1 MFDFEN
7 AFNPVNIIKSHFKSL
22 RKNPMQDFIIAII
35 AAGGIVVFTGPINFN
50 VTMFFMTIN
59 IAFSF
64 ILANFYFL
72 IRFFCMGYD
81 DEEEEYYWD
90 DEELK
95 AKKKADIF
103 KRERRKFRKEVS
115 IELGHNLAFAN
126 MVVIINIIVIMIF
139 SADYFFPL
147 ITSFDISHLLEDYK
161 TPVLVTKYALN
172 YFIYFFSLTFIFA
185 LKPIFRRAML
195 LFAF

>member
-1 MFDFEN
+1 MFDLEN
-7 AFNPVNIIKSHFKSL
+7 AFNPANIIKSHFKSL
-22 RKNPMQDFIIAII
+22 GKNPMRDFLLAVI
-35 AAGGIVVFTGPINFN
+35 AAGIILAITRPVNFN

-72 IRFFCMGYD
+72 IRFFSMGYD

-95 AKKKADIF
+95 AQKKADIF
-103 KRERRKFRKEVS
+103 RRERRKFRKEVS
-115 IELGHNLAFAN
+115 VELGHNLAFAN
-126 MVVIINIIVIMIF
+126 MVVITNIIIIMIF

-147 ITSFDISHLLEDYK
+147 ITSFDISNFLESYK
-161 TPVLVTKYALN
+161 IPFLIAKYTLN
-172 YFIYFFSLTFIFA
+172 YFIYFLSLTFLFT
-185 LKPIFRRAML
+185 LKPILRRAML

>member
-1 MFDFEN
+1 MRDF
-7 AFNPVNIIKSHFKSL
+7 L
-22 RKNPMQDFIIAII
+22 IALI
-35 AAGGIVVFTGPINFN
+35 AAGVIVALTGPINFN
-50 VTMFFMTIN
+50 VTMFFMTIS

-72 IRFFCMGYD
+72 IRFFSMGYD

-95 AKKKADIF
+95 AQKKADVF
-103 KRERRKFRKEVS
+103 RKERRKFRKEVS

-126 MVVIINIIVIMIF
+126 IVVIANIIVIILF

-147 ITSFDISHLLEDYK
+147 ITSFDISNFLESYK
-161 TPVLVTKYALN
+161 IPVRVAKYTLN

>member
-1 MFDFEN
+1 
-7 AFNPVNIIKSHFKSL
+7 
-22 RKNPMQDFIIAII
+22 
-35 AAGGIVVFTGPINFN
+35 
-50 VTMFFMTIN
+50 
-59 IAFSF
+59 
-64 ILANFYFL
+64 
-72 IRFFCMGYD
+72 MGYD

-95 AKKKADIF
+95 AQKKADIF